1 MKKNYNMHRTV
12 QIIKAI
18 LGIGLVSLIINIFA
32 GPVIQNFRDS
42 LFSDPIINV
51 DFIKIKEWSS
61 GEGFN
66 NIGMIVFSSYKDRQ
80 MLNMIKNVSFDSVK
94 RNFAGV
100 MINPNFTLCE
110 DCVGYNLITTNNGK
124 SEAKNIEIKLR
135 GDLSNTP
142 ILPEENGKN
151 ILSLN
156 CLNKKEGCLIEIET
170 MEKGLMLPLYF
181 LGGEGDVNVSCN
193 VNGKHQFCHIDYINV
208 FSRQISSEEIA
219 SIKIGDIS
227 IKTPEI
233 EPSDKP
239 ECFYLDQESFSWL
252 SVQCDIPKYSPKIP
266 DSK

>member
-1 MKKNYNMHRTV
+1 MSRIV

-18 LGIGLVSLIINIFA
+18 LGIGFASLIVNIFA

-42 LFSDPIINV
+42 LFSGPIINV
-51 DFIKIKEWSS
+51 DFIEIKEWSS

-66 NIGMIVFSSYKDRQ
+66 NVGMIVFSSYKDRQ
-80 MLNMIKNVSFDSVK
+80 MLNIIKNVSFDSVG
-94 RNFAGV
+94 RDFAGV

-110 DCVGYNLITTNNGK
+110 GCVGYNLIAINNGK
-124 SEAKNIEIKLR
+124 SEAKNIEIKLF
-135 GDLSNTP
+135 GNLSDIP
-142 ILPEENGKN
+142 ISPGETGKN
-151 ILSLN
+151 ILSLD
-156 CLNKKEGCLIEIET
+156 CLGKEDKECLIKIKT

-181 LGGEGDVNVSCN
+181 LGGEGDINISCS
-193 VNGKHQFCHIDYINV
+193 VNGKHEFCHLDYINV

-227 IKTPEI
+227 IKAPEI

-239 ECFYLDQESFSWL
+239 ECFYLDKESLRWL
-252 SVQCDIPKYSPKIP
+252 SVQCDIPKYSPRIP